1 MLLLL
6 YSFVLIPILLSPPP
20 TLHKFSSFHSASICS
35 SLQAFTTLSASSL
48 SPQQRQ
54 HHHHH
59 FAAAFDHFPFVG
71 CFHLWSL
78 SITERKRKRRRRSSR
93 TRSRAHLFTS
103 TSSFFVCGT
112 NSWSAKLEINLA
124 LSLGGRRVWKRN
136 SSSSS
141 SSSNT
146 MMALQLVSSFCSCCI
161 NDGFSSVVTRV
172 M

>member
-1 MLLLL
+1 
-6 YSFVLIPILLSPPP
+6 
-20 TLHKFSSFHSASICS
+20 
-35 SLQAFTTLSASSL
+35 
-48 SPQQRQ
+48 
-54 HHHHH
+54 
-59 FAAAFDHFPFVG
+59 
-71 CFHLWSL
+71 L
-78 SITERKRKRRRRSSR
+78 SITERKRKRRRRRRRRRRSSR

-141 SSSNT
+141 STT

-172 M
+172 V

>member
-1 MLLLL
+1 VIVVVVVVVVVFC
-6 YSFVLIPILLSPPP
+6 SHPNPSE
-20 TLHKFSSFHSASICS
+20 SSSH
-35 SLQAFTTLSASSL
+35 SLQVFFISFCFILQLFARFYHLICLSL
-48 SPQQRQ
+48 SPQH

-71 CFHLWSL
+71 CFHLWSS
-78 SITERKRKRRRRSSR
+78 SITERKRRRRRSSR

-103 TSSFFVCGT
+103 KSSFFLCGT
-112 NSWSAKLEINLA
+112 NSRSAKLEINLV

-136 SSSSS
+136 SRSRST
-141 SSSNT
+141 T

-172 M
+172 V